1 MVFAFLTP
9 ESEMILKVLRT
20 KGSKTGV
27 RGVKNTNLTPI
38 KTWIGG
44 VKSRGSNTLSIERGY
59 LTILPDLTNPPPKKI
74 DP

>member
-27 RGVKNTNLTPI
+27 RGVKNTNLSPI
-38 KTWIGG
+38 KNLDWWGQKQG
-44 VKSRGSNTLSIERGY
+44 VKYPLYRERVFDH
-59 LTILPDLTNPPPKKI
+59 TP
-74 DP
+74 

>member
-38 KTWIGG
+38 KNLDWWGQKQG
-44 VKSRGSNTLSIERGY
+44 VKLSLIH
-59 LTILPDLTNPPPKKI
+59 I
-74 DP
+74 